1 MDGMSKSIL
10 IPQSISCERRAL
22 CAFSSIRAMHS
33 AAGRIPARSISNT
46 ISRRPRSMRA
56 SHRTAA
62 SRSSATAT
70 RQRRCRATTCA
81 ARRPPTQMSRHSP
94 TTGRPMS
101 SSQSTPMPAAAAAA
115 RRMHSANARGAMASR
130 PSCRHPCTAPSA
142 ASTRVSLTAASR
154 STPTSPC

>member
-1 MDGMSKSIL
+1 MSKSIL
-10 IPQSISCERRAL
+10 IPQSNSCERRAL

-33 AAGRIPARSISNT
+33 AAGRILARSISNT

-56 SHRTAA
+56 SRGTAA

-70 RQRRCRATTCA
+70 RRRRCRATTCA
-81 ARRPPTQMSRHSP
+81 AKHPPTRMSRRSP

-101 SSQSTPMPAAAAAA
+101 SSRSTPMPAAAAAA
-115 RRMHSANARGAMASR
+115 RRTHSASVHGAMASR
-130 PSCRHPCTAPSA
+130 PSCRRPCTALSA
-142 ASTRVSLTAASR
+142 ASTRLSPTAASR